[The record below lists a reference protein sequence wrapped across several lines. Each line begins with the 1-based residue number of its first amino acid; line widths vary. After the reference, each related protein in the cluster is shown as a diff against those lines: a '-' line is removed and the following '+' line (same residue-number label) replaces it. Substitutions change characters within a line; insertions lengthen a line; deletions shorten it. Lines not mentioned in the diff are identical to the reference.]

1 MFLGL
6 KTEAYSWIQRPD
18 WWLPEVGRSSGWVK
32 WEKGVKESKLPA
44 IK

>member
-18 WWLPEVGRSSGWVK
+18 WWLPEVGRALGWVK
-32 WEKGVKESKLPA
+32 WEKGVKKSKLPA